1 MISYAKI
8 NKLFSKDKKVKC
20 FRLSLRNKAV
30 CKIIALIKIKL
41 SQAWLK
47 VQETIDK
54 FIFKMT
60 C

>member
-41 SQAWLK
+41 SQA
-47 VQETIDK
+47 
-54 FIFKMT
+54 
-60 C
+60 